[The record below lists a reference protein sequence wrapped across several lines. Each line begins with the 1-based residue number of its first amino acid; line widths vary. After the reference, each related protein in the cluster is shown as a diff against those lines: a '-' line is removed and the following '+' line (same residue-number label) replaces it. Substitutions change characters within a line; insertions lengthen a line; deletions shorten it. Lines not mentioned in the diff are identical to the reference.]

1 MKKVYGVGINDSA
14 SPIKGCRFYA
24 TWRNMLQRCYSESY
38 QDKRPSYKGCI
49 VCNEWLTFSTF
60 RAWMEQQ
67 DHQGKQ
73 LDKDIIT
80 PGNKLY
86 CPDRCVF
93 VTQEINSLLTV
104 TKSNKGEQPLGVSFL
119 GHKPLPRPYLATV
132 RYGNNLERLGYY
144 SDPLSAHL
152 AWNRRKRDII
162 AAVAF
167 SCTDHRIAAGLALR
181 VDALD
186 LAYENKAEITCL

>member
-1 MKKVYGVGINDSA
+1 MKKVFGVGINDSA
-14 SPIKGCRFYA
+14 KPIKGCRFYA

-38 QDKRPSYKGCI
+38 QDKRPSYKGCS
-49 VCNEWLTFSTF
+49 VCDEWLTFSTF

-93 VTQEINSLLTV
+93 VTQEMNSLLTV
-104 TKSNKGEQPLGVSFL
+104 TKSNKGDHPLGVSFL
-119 GHKPLPRPYLATV
+119 NHKPLPRPYLATI
-132 RYGNNLERLGYY
+132 RYNNVVERVGYY
-144 SDPLSAHL
+144 ADPLSAHL
-152 AWNRRKRDII
+152 AWNRRKREII
-162 AAVAF
+162 IEII
-167 SCTDHRIAAGLALR
+167 SNETDSRIAAGLALR

>member
-1 MKKVYGVGINDSA
+1 MKKVFGVGINDSA
-14 SPIKGCRFYA
+14 KPIKGCRFYA

-38 QDKRPSYKGCI
+38 QDKRPSYKGCS
-49 VCNEWLTFSTF
+49 VCDEWLTFSTF

-93 VTQEINSLLTV
+93 VTQEMNSLLTV
-104 TKSNKGEQPLGVSFL
+104 TKSNKGDHPLGVSFL
-119 GHKPLPRPYLATV
+119 NHKPLPRPYLATI
-132 RYGNNLERLGYY
+132 RYNNVVERLGYY
-144 SDPLSAHL
+144 ADPLSAHL
-152 AWNRRKRDII
+152 AWNRRKREII
-162 AAVAF
+162 
-167 SCTDHRIAAGLALR
+167 I
-181 VDALD
+181 
-186 LAYENKAEITCL
+186 EIISN